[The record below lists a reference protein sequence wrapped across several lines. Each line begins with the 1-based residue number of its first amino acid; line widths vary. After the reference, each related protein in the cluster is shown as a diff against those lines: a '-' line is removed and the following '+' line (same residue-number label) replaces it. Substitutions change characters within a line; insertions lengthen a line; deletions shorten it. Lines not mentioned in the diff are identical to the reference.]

1 MWSCSLVL
9 TFLMGG
15 IDRDVVYSQPG
26 GERLQMDIYHPQTLS
41 SEPKPAVL
49 VIHGGAWVSGK
60 RQDMATMCEAL
71 AKEGFLAATVSY
83 RLAPKHKWP
92 TMVEDVRTAVRYL
105 RSRAAELKIDPNRL
119 GAAGASAGGHLA
131 LLLGASDSP
140 TRDLAEYKGFSSQ
153 VQAVFNLFGPTD
165 LGNDYPQSLD
175 LMFAVVLGKPK
186 NEATEIVKNA
196 SPVTHIGK
204 KSAPVFTL
212 HGKADPLVPV
222 KQAERLDAA
231 LKAKGVE
238 HQMRLIDGMKHEVDM
253 TNPAVSSALTEAL
266 NWLKKKLSPESGAA
280 QLQSVSART

>member
-15 IDRDVVYSQPG
+15 IDRDVVYSLPG

-71 AKEGFLAATVSY
+71 AQEGFLAATVSY

-140 TRDLAEYKGFSSQ
+140 TRDLAEYKGSQARCKPSSTYL
-153 VQAVFNLFGPTD
+153 APPIWGTTF
-165 LGNDYPQSLD
+165 
-175 LMFAVVLGKPK
+175 PK
-186 NEATEIVKNA
+186 A
-196 SPVTHIGK
+196 STSCLPSCSESPRTK
-204 KSAPVFTL
+204 LP
-212 HGKADPLVPV
+212 
-222 KQAERLDAA
+222 RL
-231 LKAKGVE
+231 
-238 HQMRLIDGMKHEVDM
+238 
-253 TNPAVSSALTEAL
+253 
-266 NWLKKKLSPESGAA
+266 
-280 QLQSVSART
+280 

>member
-1 MWSCSLVL
+1 MWSCTLVL
-9 TFLMGG
+9 TFLMGSV
-15 IDRDVVYSQPG
+15 DRDVVYSQPE
-26 GERLQMDIYHPQTLS
+26 GEKLQMDIYRPQTLS
-41 SEPKPAVL
+41 DGLKPAVV

-60 RQDMATMCEAL
+60 RQDMAAMCESL

-92 TMVEDVRTAVRYL
+92 AMVEDVRTAVRYL
-105 RSRAAELKIDPNRL
+105 RSRAAELKIDPNRF

-140 TRDLAEYKGFSSQ
+140 TPDLTEYKGFSSK

-175 LMFAVVLGKPK
+175 LMFSVVLGKPK
-186 NEATEIVKNA
+186 NQAAEIVKNA
-196 SPVTHIGK
+196 SPVSHIGE

-238 HQMRLIDGMKHEVDM
+238 HQMRLIDGMKHEVDL

-266 NWLKKKLSPESGAA
+266 NWLRTKLAPKA
-280 QLQSVSART
+280 SVAGERVASAVK